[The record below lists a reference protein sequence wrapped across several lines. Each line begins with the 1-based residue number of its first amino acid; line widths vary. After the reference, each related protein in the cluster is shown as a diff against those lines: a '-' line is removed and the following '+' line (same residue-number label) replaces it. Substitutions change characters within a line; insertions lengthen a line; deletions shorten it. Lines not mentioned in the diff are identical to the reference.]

1 MSTLNL
7 TKEEIGSCAKG
18 FSPRDCFTEEELEGY
33 GFEEGQVFPCPY
45 GECIKDIERKP
56 EKVNAE
62 TITELDEET
71 AFDPS
76 EFFENEEV
84 EATFGEVIE
93 ANDSSD
99 SEKTITIP
107 GEVASYINT
116 LEEESEAAA
125 DLISVL
131 QNEIEIKDEII
142 ETAETIIK
150 DEDHPIPTAEEDE
163 AIVNAIFEEV
173 SIYEPTQEEIEDRQ
187 ATELANRFGFNFET
201 DKPCMFDHRGIDFKV
216 DKKLL
221 TLAALKM
228 FFAKNVYTEEN
239 LPSPQVLGQAFRDW
253 LVEVLKVYNK
263 EADYEI
269 KGFYELQPEAIAGL
283 IANCENVAMFDFVD
297 DSDNVVSKQLCMYA
311 IDEYEYMHLSVLR
324 NNFERLIG
332 MYEPKVKEY
341 QVSKVIS
348 LLKKIAKTLTIDNG
362 YDKEKHESFFKVFTY
377 RTLVKR
383 LDNPTQTDIAELDGW
398 LD

>member
-1 MSTLNL
+1 MESLKL
-7 TKEEIGSCAKG
+7 TMEEIGKCPKG
-18 FSPRDCFTEEELEGY
+18 FNPSDCFTEEELENLNDGS
-33 GFEEGQVFPCPY
+33 GVFTCPL
-45 GECIKDIERKP
+45 GGCTKDIERKP
-56 EKVNAE
+56 GKVNTE
-62 TITELDEET
+62 TITELDEEV
-71 AFDPS
+71 AFNPS
-76 EFFENEEV
+76 EFFENEKV
-84 EATFGEVIE
+84 EAAFNEVIE
-93 ANDSSD
+93 AKDSDDSD
-99 SEKTITIP
+99 ETITIP

-131 QNEIEIKDEII
+131 ENEIEIKDEII
-142 ETAETIIK
+142 EAAETIIE
-150 DEDHPIPTAEEDE
+150 EDHPTPTAEEDE
-163 AIVNAIFEEV
+163 LAISKIVATV
-173 SIYEPTQEEIEDRQ
+173 KTYEPTKEEIEDRQ

-228 FFAKNVYTEEN
+228 FFAKNLYTKEN
-239 LPSPQVLGQAFRDW
+239 LPSPQILGQAFRDW

-283 IANCENVAMFDFVD
+283 IANYENVAMFELLDNH
-297 DSDNVVSKQLCMYA
+297 DNVVSKQLCIYA
-311 IDEYEYMHLSVLR
+311 FDKYGYVHPSVLR

-332 MYEPKVKEY
+332 MYEPKVKKH

-348 LLKKIAKTLTIDNG
+348 LLKKTAKTIATDDG
-362 YDKEKHESFFKVFTY
+362 YDKERHESFFKVFTY
-377 RTLVKR
+377 RALVKR
-383 LDNPTQTDIAELDGW
+383 LENPTQKEIAELDYW